1 MKMTDFHTH
10 SFPDQLA
17 PRAIASLE
25 KSSGGKAFLDGTVG
39 ALKESMKQAGISLSV
54 LLPIAVKPKQTPTIN
69 TVAILNDHDPCFVSF
84 GSVHPDY
91 KDWKGELMR
100 IKKAGLKGIK
110 LHPDFQEMFLDDP
123 KMVEVMRTAA
133 DMGLLI
139 TIHGGMD
146 VSYPDLH
153 RSTPERLARILPELK
168 GARIICAHSGGFRYL
183 DEVEELLLG
192 HEEIYIDTSFS
203 IGQQGMDTKQLE
215 RIYRNIDPTHIL
227 FGTDSP
233 WDGQKQAVEAFMALD
248 IPDKVRQA
256 ALCDNAQRLL
266 G

>member
-17 PRAIASLE
+17 PRAVASLE
-25 KSSGGKAFLDGTVG
+25 KSSGGKAVLDGTVG
-39 ALKESMKQAGISLSV
+39 ALKNSMKRAGISLSV
-54 LLPIAVKPKQTPTIN
+54 LLPIAVRPKQTPTIN
-69 TVAILNDHDPCFVSF
+69 TAAIANDHDLCFVSF
-84 GSVHPDY
+84 GSVHPGY
-91 KDWKGELMR
+91 EDWKGELTR

-110 LHPDFQEMFLDDP
+110 LHPDFQEVFLDDP
-123 KMVEVMRTAA
+123 GMVEVMRTAA
-133 DMGLLI
+133 DMGFLI

-168 GARIICAHSGGFRYL
+168 GAKIICAHSGGFRYL
-183 DEVEELLLG
+183 DDVEELLLG

-203 IGQQGMDTKQLE
+203 IGQQGMDTRQLE
-215 RIYRNIDPTHIL
+215 RIYKNIDPTHLL

-233 WDGQKQAVEAFMALD
+233 WDDQQKAVEAFLALN
-248 IPDKVRQA
+248 IPDKLKQA
-256 ALCDNAQRLL
+256 ALCGNARRLL
-266 G
+266 A